1 MLNLVNALSDVSKTN
16 QVRILDAPEV
26 VAEKLFIYLHQLGRG
41 VETFNI
47 RELNSKIESAETTET
62 NSESTFRNRH
72 KRIKIEIQ
80 KKMEIYGKKVEL
92 SSIQYFLS
100 PANGNIFFL
109 SPNNNHSGW
118 RDLFCKSSSD

>member
-72 KRIKIEIQ
+72 KRITRINRRS
-80 KKMEIYGKKVEL
+80 L
-92 SSIQYFLS
+92 WL
-100 PANGNIFFL
+100 
-109 SPNNNHSGW
+109 
-118 RDLFCKSSSD
+118 R